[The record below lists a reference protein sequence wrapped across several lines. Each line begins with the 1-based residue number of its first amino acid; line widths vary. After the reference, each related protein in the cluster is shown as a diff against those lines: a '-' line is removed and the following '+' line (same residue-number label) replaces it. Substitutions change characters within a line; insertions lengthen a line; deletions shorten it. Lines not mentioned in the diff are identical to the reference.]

1 MEGSVRS
8 LIWVLIGLAGV
19 TACSKARTPTSP
31 TPPAQTTCTY
41 AISTTSFSMSGAGG
55 TGTFTV
61 TTAPT
66 CTWSVTNSASFVT
79 VNPTTT
85 QTGTG
90 SVSFSIGENPGD
102 TRTATLTIA
111 GQSVT
116 ISQAPND
123 QLFGN
128 WAGTISKGNGCP
140 SSLPSSVE
148 WTGTFR
154 RTSGATTE
162 LVFSLPTVGIFN
174 QVIQVALNGSDI
186 QFFVPIDTLYTFN
199 ARLAPDRRS
208 LTGTFAGGT
217 CSGTWSGSRR

>member
-1 MEGSVRS
+1 MRV
-8 LIWVLIGLAGV
+8 LVCVLIGVAGV
-19 TACSKARTPTSP
+19 TACSKKEIPTSP
-31 TPPAQTTCTY
+31 TPQTTCTY
-41 AISTTSFSMSGAGG
+41 SISTTSFSMSGVGG

-61 TTAPT
+61 TTGST
-66 CTWSVTNSASFVT
+66 CPWSVSNNASFVT
-79 VNPTTT
+79 VNPTST

-90 SVSFSIGENPGD
+90 SVTFSVGENPGD
-102 TRTATLTIA
+102 TRTGTLVIA
-111 GQSVT
+111 GQNVA

-128 WAGTISKGNGCP
+128 WGGTVSKGSGCP

-162 LVFSLPTVGIFN
+162 LVISLPTVGVFN
-174 QVIQVALNGSDI
+174 QVIQVTVNGSDI
-186 QFFVPIDTLYTFN
+186 QFFIPIDTLYTFN

-208 LTGTFAGGT
+208 LTGTFAGGS
-217 CSGTWSGSRR
+217 CSGTWTGARR